1 MYSHKLERTKRSVCN
16 ACISPSLA
24 YAGSEDIPGCLMVS
38 ISIYGLFER
47 FCMGVLRKI
56 LILPTTPS
64 LSNKNSFLQ
73 IVCTSF
79 GVLIV
84 FYFHTWFVWTILH
97 GCSSENSSF
106 AFPPLPSL
114 PRKKVFFKTVC
125 AGFKVFQV
133 VLLLSNSIYGL
144 FERLY
149 IGHIFLE

>member
-1 MYSHKLERTKRSVCN
+1 
-16 ACISPSLA
+16 
-24 YAGSEDIPGCLMVS
+24 
-38 ISIYGLFER
+38 
-47 FCMGVLRKI
+47 MGVLRKI

-84 FYFHTWFVWTILH
+84 FYFHIYMVCLNHSAWVFFGKFQFCL
-97 GCSSENSSF
+97 
-106 AFPPLPSL
+106 PPLL
-114 PRKKVFFKTVC
+114 FHPRKKVFFKTVC

-149 IGHIFLE
+149 MGNIFLGQLPTYFECSCFLLHNLMDFFEKLCLLINSF